1 MPVAAVNQ
9 RAAWVACSEATSPD
23 LLRRLD
29 WRFLLDTH
37 RLGRVGFL
45 GPASTTLSNA
55 LSVFSQTLQP
65 VEHGPL
71 PERAFDLIVA
81 KGVGGDRVAAALPA
95 LAEGGSLYWELPT
108 GRVPFTRAW
117 SALDRQDLDPLEFYW
132 HYPSFDECRLIVPLN
147 HPAALTWLL
156 RRRLARVDPGVLL
169 KAVSAIVHTGVL
181 TRVLSSVSVVGRRP
195 ADVESR

>member
-1 MPVAAVNQ
+1 MPVAAVDQ
-9 RAAWVACSEATSPD
+9 RAWVAWNEAAPPD

-37 RLGRVGFL
+37 ALGRVGYL
-45 GPASTTLSNA
+45 GPASSTLSNA

-65 VEHGPL
+65 LEDGRL
-71 PERAFDLIVA
+71 RERAFDLIVA
-81 KGVGGDRVAAALPA
+81 KGVGGDRVAVALPA
-95 LAEGGSLYWELPT
+95 LAAGGSLYWELPM
-108 GRVPFTRAW
+108 GRFPFTRAW
-117 SALDRQDLDPLEFYW
+117 SVLDRQDLDPLEFYW

-156 RRRLARVDPGVLL
+156 RRRFARVDPSVLL
-169 KAVSAIVHTGVL
+169 KAVSAIVHTGLL

-195 ADVESR
+195 ADEGSR